1 MPSRTTALRIGVL
14 VLLFALAG
22 ALVSAD
28 PAAPQ
33 PERQL
38 AEGVQLAD
46 GSPHL
51 APVQYMVKFVCGYV
65 AYQPTGEEPPVKPG
79 SYATAINIDNYSTDR
94 QIITKRVHVH
104 YREDQPVPPVFA
116 HKTAVIYPWRVLE
129 IDCTDI
135 WILTETAPGTF
146 LKGMVHIGT
155 GIKLPV
161 AAVYTAQTNVTNE
174 APTAGAGI
182 SIDVEQ
188 YAPFLEQIAG

>member
-1 MPSRTTALRIGVL
+1 MRSRTVVLRIGAI

-28 PAAPQ
+28 PPDPR

-38 AEGVQLAD
+38 AEGVRLSAA
-46 GSPHL
+46 SPHL

-79 SYATAINIDNYSTDR
+79 NYATAINIDNYTTDR

-104 YREDQPVPPVFA
+104 YREGQPVPPVFA
-116 HKTAVIYPWRVLE
+116 HKSAVIYPWRVLE

-135 WILTETAPGTF
+135 WALTGTNPGTF

-161 AAVYTAQTNVTNE
+161 AAVYTAQTNITNQ
-174 APTAGAGI
+174 APDAGAGI

-188 YAPFLEQIAG
+188 YDPFIEQIAG